1 MKKRNFYRSAINQ
14 AISNGDSQT
23 ASNIE
28 DAWYD
33 VATGLYTLKTELEEL
48 ADELRYEPLDGVE
61 FDGDLIEQVQS
72 VDDELEVITK
82 CIREFDKSKIEL

>member
-48 ADELRYEPLDGVE
+48 SEELRYEPLDGRG
-61 FDGDLIEQVQS
+61 DGDIVEQVQS
-72 VDDELEVITK
+72 VDDELEVIAK

>member
-48 ADELRYEPLDGVE
+48 ADELRYEPLDGRG
-61 FDGDLIEQVQS
+61 DGDIVEQVQS
-72 VDDELEVITK
+72 VDDELEVIAK